1 LIGSYAS
8 ETAGT
13 DANVGRRP
21 AASAPD
27 DANISQS
34 GPCLQCMERPILQLV
49 NDGPSFTQL
58 GVGCDTVY
66 VDADRAERK
75 EDSAVMVS
83 ASQAADT

>member
-1 LIGSYAS
+1 
-8 ETAGT
+8 
-13 DANVGRRP
+13 
-21 AASAPD
+21 
-27 DANISQS
+27 
-34 GPCLQCMERPILQLV
+34 MERPILQLV